1 MMPFSCLS
9 SGIIRRSFRDQSLL
23 VAGRRVYNGGTQLL
37 WKATPQRV
45 STPLQSLK
53 GYATRKRLTMK
64 EYRKVRAKRAPHVET
79 KAYLKRTPLRG
90 TNPIF
95 GTYSTLVKQILRTL
109 RTEDPRA
116 LTPDSVITP
125 SSPFYISNMTPGY
138 GVTEKELQRTT
149 YGADKAAAMR
159 AAPALHEWPAKA
171 PLAKAEKIKLEAT
184 HRILSLRHG
193 NADHEKAYLIKAV
206 VKEFG
211 DSEIDTGSPESQA
224 AILTVRILA
233 MAEHVRYNLKDKIT
247 MRSLTIMIQQ
257 RNSMLKYLKKKSLPR
272 YMSCLKKLGLDDSV
286 VSKEFRFS
294 KRLLE

>member
-1 MMPFSCLS
+1 MPFSSWFLLTA
-9 SGIIRRSFRDQSLL
+9 RRSLEDQSLL
-23 VAGRRVYNGGTQLL
+23 TASRHVRYGATEQLL
-37 WKATPQRV
+37 KTGILAPIQLV
-45 STPLQSLK
+45 K

-79 KAYLKRTPLRG
+79 KSYLKKTPLRG

-109 RTEDPRA
+109 RTEDSRA
-116 LTPDSVITP
+116 LTPDSVITS
-125 SSPFYISNMTPGY
+125 SSPFYVSTATPGY
-138 GVTEKELQRTT
+138 GVTETELQNTT
-149 YGADKAAAMR
+149 FGAQKAAAMR
-159 AAPALHEWPAKA
+159 ASAVLHEWPAKA
-171 PLAKAEKIKLEAT
+171 PLAKAEETKGEAT
-184 HRILSLRHG
+184 RRILSLRHG
-193 NADHEKAYLIKAV
+193 NADHEKAHLIRAV

-211 DSEIDTGSPESQA
+211 ESEIDTGSPESQA

-233 MAEHVRYNLKDKIT
+233 MAEHLRYNLKDKIT
-247 MRSLTIMIQQ
+247 MRSLTIMVQQ
-257 RNSMLKYLKKKSLPR
+257 RNSMLKYLKKRSLPR